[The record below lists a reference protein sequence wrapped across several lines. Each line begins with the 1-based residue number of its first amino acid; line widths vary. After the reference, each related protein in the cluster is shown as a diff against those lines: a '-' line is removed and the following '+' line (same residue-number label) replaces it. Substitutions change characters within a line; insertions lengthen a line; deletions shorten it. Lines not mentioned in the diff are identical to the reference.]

1 MATKETH
8 TLRKARAKTCH
19 HLLSHVYFGVLS
31 LGQREF
37 SPVSRITVELFLSY
51 FRVNFPDID
60 SPSFYCIN
68 ALSKNRSLSLFLF

>member
-19 HLLSHVYFGVLS
+19 RLLSHVYFGVLS

-37 SPVSRITVELFLSY
+37 SPLSAELHRRSLRE
-51 FRVNFPDID
+51 FRVSTGLEMLTDGNEM
-60 SPSFYCIN
+60 
-68 ALSKNRSLSLFLF
+68 